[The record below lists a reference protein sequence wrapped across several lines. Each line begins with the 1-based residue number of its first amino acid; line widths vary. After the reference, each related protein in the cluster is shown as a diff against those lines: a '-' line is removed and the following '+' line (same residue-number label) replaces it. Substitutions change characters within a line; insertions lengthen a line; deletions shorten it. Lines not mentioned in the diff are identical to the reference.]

1 MQEVILTA
9 VSKDG
14 QNIYMVGDVKQSIYK
29 FRMACPEL
37 FIEKYNSYDVYNSDS
52 QTDSA
57 ESLDAVKI
65 ELQTNFRSR
74 RNVLECTNDVFYRLM
89 NESYCGMAYNDEVRR
104 SEERRVGKECRSRW
118 SPYH

>member
-1 MQEVILTA
+1 MSGT
-9 VSKDG
+9 
-14 QNIYMVGDVKQSIYK
+14 
-29 FRMACPEL
+29 
-37 FIEKYNSYDVYNSDS
+37 FIEKYNSYDVYNSDL

-89 NESYCGMAYNDEVRR
+89 NESYCGMAYNDEVSLIQDLYILSVRLMLLLMQ
-104 SEERRVGKECRSRW
+104 KI
-118 SPYH
+118 